1 MSGAGPDRTRNFEA
15 YGHAQSK
22 KTQKLILRS
31 ALRPNQI
38 SFSHSLGHKP
48 PPSPVLACLLSP
60 GADMVR
66 RSPLVRP
73 RPQRPSGS
81 IARRA
86 QRRAPW
92 RCFVGDKSK
101 RAAIPAEMPEEGLLQ
116 AAFPPRC
123 LRETGLW
130 RDLVNARLKLPEN
143 QRFEIAMA
151 VQPARSFEYP
161 RCSSPAGFHRRSLGG
176 KRGPGGSPLSR
187 PQPPEAVAEGQ
198 SLQGTVTRPRSVT
211 EGDDRVCM
219 WRQV

>member
-1 MSGAGPDRTRNFEA
+1 VGRLRLVTRPSLIGSPPMPKTMGIVAVAALAATAAARLSAKIVATWRRTSSAARAGRRS
-15 YGHAQSK
+15 YRVYRVV
-22 KTQKLILRS
+22 LRS
-31 ALRPNQI
+31 SIATLRP
-38 SFSHSLGHKP
+38 S
-48 PPSPVLACLLSP
+48 
-60 GADMVR
+60 
-66 RSPLVRP
+66 
-73 RPQRPSGS
+73 
-81 IARRA
+81 
-86 QRRAPW
+86 
-92 RCFVGDKSK
+92 
-101 RAAIPAEMPEEGLLQ
+101 
-116 AAFPPRC
+116 
-123 LRETGLW
+123 T
-130 RDLVNARLKLPEN
+130 VNARLKLPEN